1 MADLNER
8 VSALRPEQPGIAIDD
23 AFMRFRLPG
32 SRASLNTGH
41 IPSLWISHGDAL
53 RVEAGP
59 WSVTA
64 QAVYVAPHCLH
75 VVDGRGQLFQGVSL
89 RGFRWP
95 ADVEPRPVMA
105 LSPRA
110 LNLFV
115 DHLQRQDGSIAHE
128 LAALLGFVP
137 LRFSSPMSLLAERMV
152 GDPMHRLSQ
161 TEASILTG
169 MERTAML
176 KQFRRESGMSFR
188 TFKTSAG
195 VQAALR
201 LMAVG
206 RSASEAAM
214 AGGFAD
220 LAHFSR
226 HCRAATG
233 YSPRQGLQYLDR
245 ALAMARAGQTR
256 LAAADMP
263 LITRQ
268 ASAA

>member
-8 VSALRPEQPGIAIDD
+8 DSSLRPEQPSIAIDD

-128 LAALLGFVP
+128 LAALLGRARLVVGVDTG
-137 LRFSSPMSLLAERMV
+137 LVHLATALDTPTIALYIAT
-152 GDPMHRLSQ
+152 DP
-161 TEASILTG
+161 ALTG
-169 MERTAML
+169 VH
-176 KQFRRESGMSFR
+176 GP
-188 TFKTSAG
+188 
-195 VQAALR
+195 
-201 LMAVG
+201 
-206 RSASEAAM
+206 
-214 AGGFAD
+214 GFARN
-220 LAHFSR
+220 L
-226 HCRAATG
+226 G
-233 YSPRQGLQYLDR
+233 GVGQSPTVAQVLNV
-245 ALAMARAGQTR
+245 A
-256 LAAADMP
+256 
-263 LITRQ
+263 RQ
-268 ASAA
+268 APVQ

>member
-8 VSALRPEQPGIAIDD
+8 DSALRPEQPSIAIDD

-137 LRFSSPMSLLAERMV
+137 LLSPPMSLLAERMV
-152 GDPMHRLSQ
+152 GDLMHRLSQ

-206 RSASEAAM
+206 HSVSEAAM